1 MNRLIYFPAAM
12 LLAVSSNA
20 ASLPVVEAESGTLGG
35 EFTVSTLDGAD
46 NITISTMP
54 TANNP
59 GSAARVASYAV
70 QFPSADTY
78 QLYARVRVGPG
89 NYTDD
94 SFFYGNGFGAKS
106 PTTDSNWVAVV
117 NGVNTT
123 GFTAATDVVT
133 VGGGTA
139 ATQVWK
145 WMKFSTLFTVPSGS
159 LTQTFQVGGREDGFH
174 GQVCLWAIQCES
186 HRGGTRQR
194 DDPPDGRLCGI

>member
-1 MNRLIYFPAAM
+1 MNRLIYFPVAM

-59 GSAARVASYAV
+59 GSAARVASYAM

-78 QLYARVRVGPG
+78 QLYARVRVGAG
-89 NYTDD
+89 SYNDD

-106 PTTDSNWVAVV
+106 PTTDTDWVGRQWGEHDGLHGSHRCGDGRRWDGG
-117 NGVNTT
+117 NPGVEMDEVQH
-123 GFTAATDVVT
+123 A
-133 VGGGTA
+133 
-139 ATQVWK
+139 
-145 WMKFSTLFTVPSGS
+145 LHGS
-159 LTQTFQVGGREDGFH
+159 QWQPHTNLPGRRARGRLLH
-174 GQVCLWAIQCES
+174 GQVCFRAVQPES
-186 HRGGTRQR
+186 NRGGA
-194 DDPPDGRLCGI
+194 